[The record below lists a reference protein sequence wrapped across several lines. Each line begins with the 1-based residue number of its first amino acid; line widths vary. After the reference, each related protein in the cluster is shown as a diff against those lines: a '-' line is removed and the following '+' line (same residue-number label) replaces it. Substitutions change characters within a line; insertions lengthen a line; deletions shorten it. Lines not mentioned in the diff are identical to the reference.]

1 MTMLFNVFKR
11 KLFGKGFGKILKYIA
26 ICAMVF
32 FGLYMAE
39 IKIQIAPFI
48 KHLMSDTFTAGI
60 MWHSLSSE
68 NSTELSGIA
77 MLPFRK
83 QCFTFS
89 YIGTYGLYTVITK
102 SALLISIICAVSIPT
117 ATEIIGML
125 ICTLNG
131 ILVSSAVYSMKKYR
145 IIGFL
150 WAVIS
155 IAVIFTEYA
164 LVLLSVNL
172 ILSAAVLLSANP
184 YNFINSFSS
193 GAVLRS
199 SRRHSVWKYLFR
211 YMTARKNY
219 LINTMAMWCMG
230 IVLPFFIRE
239 IDGNAFLPMGFAI
252 LSINTPLCVLIS
264 ADRSLG
270 KAIHFL
276 PSGTRMFCLPYFSFI
291 AVNNLIAYAF
301 YLVSFGL
308 QTGGFEQKNI
318 VAAVIFALL
327 GAFGSVFMELKFPLS
342 TWKTESDLWHHPRK
356 YIVPAALLL
365 LAGAICAI

>member
-1 MTMLFNVFKR
+1 MLFNVFKR

-26 ICAMVF
+26 ICAIVF

-48 KHLMSDTFTAGI
+48 KYLMSGTFTAGI

-77 MLPFRK
+77 MLPFKK
-83 QCFTFS
+83 QSFTFS

-102 SALLISIICAVSIPT
+102 SALLISVICAVSAPT
-117 ATEIIGML
+117 VTEIIGML

-131 ILVSSAVYSMKKYR
+131 ILVASAVYVMKKYR
-145 IIGFL
+145 IIGFI

-155 IAVIFTEYA
+155 VAVIFTEYA

-184 YNFINSFSS
+184 YNFINNFSA
-193 GAVLRS
+193 GAVLKS

-219 LINTMAMWCMG
+219 LINTAAMWVVG
-230 IVLPFFIRE
+230 IILPVFMIE
-239 IDGNAFLPMGFAI
+239 SGVTAFLPMGFAI

-264 ADRSLG
+264 ADRSLRE
-270 KAIHFL
+270 AIHFL
-276 PSGTRMFCLPYFSFI
+276 PSGTRMFCLPYFFFI
-291 AVNNLIAYAF
+291 AMNNLIAYTF
-301 YLVSFGL
+301 YLASFSI
-308 QTGGFEQKNI
+308 QTGSFDMKNI
-318 VAAVIFALL
+318 VFAVIFALMGAL
-327 GAFGSVFMELKFPLS
+327 GAVIMEMKFPI
-342 TWKTESDLWHHPRK
+342 TDYKTESDLWNNPRK
-356 YIVPAALLL
+356 YVVPGVLLVI
-365 LAGAICAI
+365 AMAVCVM

>member
-1 MTMLFNVFKR
+1 MLFNVFKR
-11 KLFGKGFGKILKYIA
+11 KLFGKGFEKILKSIA
-26 ICAMVF
+26 ICAVVF
-32 FGLYMAE
+32 FGLHLSE
-39 IKIQIAPFI
+39 ISIYIAPSI
-48 KHLMSDTFTAGI
+48 KYLMSGTFTAGI

-68 NSTELSGIA
+68 NAHELGGVL
-77 MLPFRK
+77 MLPFKK
-83 QCFTFS
+83 QIFTFS
-89 YIGTYGLYTVITK
+89 YISAYGLYTVITK
-102 SALLISIICAVSIPT
+102 SALLFAVIFAVSATDI
-117 ATEIIGML
+117 TEIFGTVF
-125 ICTLNG
+125 CTLNG
-131 ILVSSAVYSMKKYR
+131 ILVTAGVYVMKKHR
-145 IIGFL
+145 IAGFI
-150 WAVIS
+150 WATASV
-155 IAVIFTEYA
+155 ALIFTEYT
-164 LVLLSVNL
+164 VMLLSANL
-172 ILSAAVLLSANP
+172 VVAVIVLMSANP
-184 YNFINSFSS
+184 YNFTNSFSA
-193 GAVLRS
+193 GEILKS
-199 SRRHSVWKYLFR
+199 SHRHSVWKYLFR